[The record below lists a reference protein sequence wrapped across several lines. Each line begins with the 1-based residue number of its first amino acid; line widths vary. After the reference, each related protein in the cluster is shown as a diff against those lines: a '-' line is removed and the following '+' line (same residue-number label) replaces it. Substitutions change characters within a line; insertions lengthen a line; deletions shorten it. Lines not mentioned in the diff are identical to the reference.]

1 LPKSGLRALAFI
13 CWGVVKWQ
21 DTGFWFLHSEVRILP
36 PQPTLP
42 NRSGVQKVTTKK
54 YNFCIFAGNS
64 NPDLADN
71 IGEYLD
77 MPLCGAVVKRFSDGE
92 IQIEIN
98 ENVRTKDVFILQS
111 TCDPVNDNL
120 VELLLMVDALKRA
133 SARRITAVIPYYGYA
148 RQDKKVAPRVPISAK
163 LVADL
168 LTTAGATRVIT
179 MDLHAGQIQ
188 GFFNI
193 PVDNLYAAPVL
204 LDYIKANFSNEG
216 LVIVSPDAGGVERA
230 RAFAKRLNA
239 GLAIIDKRRS
249 APNQAK
255 AMAVIGDVKDK
266 TVIIQDDMI
275 DTAGTLTEAVNA
287 IVERGAREVHACC
300 AHPVLSGPA
309 LERINSSPITSIVCT
324 DSIPLNAKAA
334 TCNKIKVL
342 SISSLVGEAIIRSYT
357 GDSVTSLFV

>member
-1 LPKSGLRALAFI
+1 
-13 CWGVVKWQ
+13 
-21 DTGFWFLHSEVRILP
+21 
-36 PQPTLP
+36 
-42 NRSGVQKVTTKK
+42 VTTQEH
-54 YNFCIFAGNS
+54 NFCIFAGNS
-64 NPDLADN
+64 NPKLAER
-71 IGEYLD
+71 IAGYLD
-77 MPLCGAVVKRFSDGE
+77 RPLCGALVKRFSDGE
-92 IQIEIN
+92 IQIEIQ
-98 ENVRTKDVFILQS
+98 ENVRTKHVFVLQS

-168 LTTAGATRVIT
+168 LTTAGVTRVIT
-179 MDLHAGQIQ
+179 MDLHAAQIQ

-204 LDYIKANFSNEG
+204 LDYIKKEFDND

-249 APNQAK
+249 APNKAQ
-255 AMAVIGDVKDK
+255 AMAVIGDVSGK
-266 TVIIQDDMI
+266 TVVIQDDMI

-287 IVERGAREVHACC
+287 IMDRGAREVHACI

-309 LERINSSPITSIVCT
+309 VERINNCPIKSVVCT
-324 DSIPLNAKAA
+324 DTIPLKPNAAA
-334 TCNKIKVL
+334 CDKIKVL
-342 SISSLVGEAIIRSYT
+342 SIANIAGEAIVRSYT